1 MIRRVSGERGWLSRL
16 CERTRQ
22 TKRWKIGST
31 PRRRNRG
38 MTRFTDFVR
47 SNDWKERMVDFFFL
61 RFFFENKFAKR
72 DFSMEHISRAWKR
85 ANPPTKINVFASVTK
100 SKNFRVSS
108 RVGRIDRYDAH
119 THTGR
124 IGAGRTSVSNT
135 RSNSCLPLRS
145 LASIFRAFAPPH
157 VKLRSRRHHSRS

>member
-1 MIRRVSGERGWLSRL
+1 MIRRMSGERGRLSRR

-47 SNDWKERMVDFFFL
+47 SNDWKERMVDLFFL

-72 DFSMEHISRAWKR
+72 DFSMEHISRAWER
-85 ANPPTKINVFASVTK
+85 ASPPTKINVFASVTK

-108 RVGRIDRYDAH
+108 RAVGLIDT
-119 THTGR
+119 THTR
-124 IGAGRTSVSNT
+124 TRVVSVQAGRAYRTPVQIPVS
-135 RSNSCLPLRS
+135 RCDR
-145 LASIFRAFAPPH
+145 
-157 VKLRSRRHHSRS
+157 